1 MSVVFTTKSKEFL
14 MIAYSEIFEEKNKN
28 IIGDTEKEFYRGKAV
43 LVTGGGGSV
52 GSELVRYLCPL
63 SPSRIIIFD
72 IYENNAFDLYCELCE
87 KGYST
92 DIRIEIGSV
101 RDEKR
106 LDALFA
112 KYRPDIVFH
121 AAAHKHVSLM
131 EENCAEAVKNN
142 CIGTYNCA
150 VCAERYKTQKFVLVS
165 TDKAVNP
172 CGVMGATKRVC
183 EMLVLGKNS
192 TDTVFTAVRFGNVFG
207 SAGSVVPIFE
217 RQIKNGGPVS
227 VTDKRMTRYFM
238 SIKDAAL
245 LLLCAGAMSRGGELF
260 VLDMGKPVN
269 IFNLAEKMIKHMGF
283 VPGKDI
289 VISETGLRDGEKLY
303 EEYLL
308 SDKSRYE
315 TTKNNLIYIEKC
327 GNAPCFTETHI
338 VLKLKNALEN
348 PICENDGTV
357 IKKVLSEIV
366 PEYCPDI

>member
-1 MSVVFTTKSKEFL
+1 

-28 IIGDTEKEFYRGKAV
+28 IIGDTEKEFYRGKTV

-52 GSELVRYLCPL
+52 GSELVRCLYTL

-87 KGYST
+87 RGQGSA
-92 DIRIEIGSV
+92 DIKIEIGSV
-101 RDEKR
+101 RDKKR
-106 LDALFA
+106 LDALFT

-172 CGVMGATKRVC
+172 CGVMGASKRVC
-183 EMLVLGKNS
+183 EMLVLGKHS
-192 TDTVFTAVRFGNVFG
+192 ADTVFTAVRFGNVFG

-217 RQIKNGGPVS
+217 RQIKNGGPVT

-238 SIKDAAL
+238 SIKDAAQ
-245 LLLCAGAMSRGGELF
+245 LLLCAGAISRGGELF

-269 IFNLAEKMIKHMGF
+269 IYNLAEKMIKLIGL
-283 VPGKDI
+283 VPEKDI

-315 TTKNNLIYIEKC
+315 MTKNNLIYIEKC
-327 GNAPCFTETHI
+327 DSGLYTDESLI
-338 VLKLKNALEN
+338 ISKLKNALDN
-348 PICENDGTV
+348 PLCEKDGTV
-357 IKKVLSEIV
+357 IKKALSEIV